1 MQKQT
6 TMLGCPARQHVLQ
19 DIKLLADEF
28 IFTSLQRWK
37 QVPAHTREYIRQ
49 ELADN
54 GIDIERVLATAEP
67 PSNHICAPEEKFL
80 SIREA
85 ARLAKCSRATIVRRI
100 KDKSLIAV
108 KLSPSKPGA
117 VRIAV
122 ASFEAW
128 MDCCRGNDGRTGY
141 ESH

>member
-1 MQKQT
+1 MNSMHIWQ
-6 TMLGCPARQHVLQ
+6 GIPR
-19 DIKLLADEF
+19 
-28 IFTSLQRWK
+28 
-37 QVPAHTREYIRQ
+37 HTREYIRQ

-54 GIDIERVLATAEP
+54 GIDIEQVLATAGTL
-67 PSNHICAPEEKFL
+67 SNHICAPEEKFL

-117 VRIAV
+117 VRITV
-122 ASFEAW
+122 TSFEAW

>member
-54 GIDIERVLATAEP
+54 GIDIEQVLATAGTL
-67 PSNHICAPEEKFL
+67 SNHICAPEEKFL

-117 VRIAV
+117 VRITV
-122 ASFEAW
+122 ASFETW
-128 MDCCRGNDGRTGY
+128 MNSDKCRREDRA
-141 ESH
+141 